1 MATRLHCDK
10 MTCEYNF
17 SEICKAGAA
26 YNIEGKLSCPYKI
39 RPPEKPESPQELM
52 RSIQTNCNKSN
63 SGWKSNSARRVFK

>member
-10 MTCEYNF
+10 MKCEHNF

-26 YNIEGKLSCPYKI
+26 YYIEGKLLCPYKI

-63 SGWKSNSARRVFK
+63 GVWKSNGARRVFK